1 MATCRLCGSEL
12 RETLVDLGSSPP
24 CESFLRADQL
34 NEAEPFYP
42 LHVWI
47 CGNCLLAQL
56 EEYVAPEDIFKD
68 YAYFSAYS
76 SSWVEHA
83 LRYTEKMIELFGL
96 GSESLVVELASND
109 GYLLQHFIERGVP
122 SLGIDP
128 AANVAEEAEAR
139 GVETL
144 VAFFD
149 SQLAETLVAERGK
162 ADLIV
167 ANNVLAQVP
176 GLNDFVAG
184 IATLLADDGVATI
197 EVPHLVRLIEEV
209 QFDTIYHE
217 HYSYFSLTTLVR
229 LCERHGLEIFHV
241 EELPSHGGSL
251 RIYVTHASDATH
263 ARDASVPE
271 LLDRERAA
279 GYTELETYRSFGE
292 RVHEVRWSLLELLIR
307 LRREGKRVI
316 GYGAP
321 GKGNTLLNFCGIRSD
336 LIELHGRPESA
347 QAREVPA
354 RNAHPDLSSRHDRR
368 DPPGLHR
375 DPALEPPAR
384 DRRPARAHARLGCA
398 ADRADPGAGGTALAR
413 EGGGCLMKVVIFCG
427 GLGLRMGETSARIPK
442 PMIPIGDKPI
452 LWHIMNYYASFG
464 VTDFVLCLGY
474 KSEAVKEYFLT
485 YNEALA
491 NDFVLSDG
499 GKRVEL
505 LKRDI
510 HNWSITFVNTGLHAV
525 IGERLKKVQ
534 SYLDDDDIFLATYG
548 DGLTDAPLPEMVESL
563 KASDNVGVF
572 LASRPTYNFHV
583 VEFDETRKATA
594 VEDVTTL
601 DLWINAGFFAFR
613 REFFDYVEEGE
624 DLVEEPFR
632 RLIDEGKLAAFP
644 YDGFWAPMDTL
655 KDKHRLE
662 TLYESGQAPWRTP
675 VGAPNGAAGAP
686 VPHST

>member
-1 MATCRLCGSEL
+1 MATCRLCDSEL

-47 CGNCLLAQL
+47 CENCLLAQL
-56 EEYVAPEDIFKD
+56 EEYVTPEDIFED

-83 LRYTEKMIELFGL
+83 RRYTEKMIELFGF
-96 GSESLVVELASND
+96 GPESLVVELASND
-109 GYLLQHFIERGVP
+109 GYLLQHFVERGVP

-149 SQLAETLVAERGK
+149 SQLAETLVTERGK
-162 ADLIV
+162 ADLVV

-184 IATLLADDGVATI
+184 IATVLADDGVATI
-197 EVPHLVRLIEEV
+197 EVPHLVRLVEEV

-251 RIYVTHASDATH
+251 RIYVTHAGDDTH
-263 ARDASVPE
+263 ARDASVPD
-271 LLDRERAA
+271 LLERERAA

-336 LIELHGRPESA
+336 LIELTVDRNPHKHGKF
-347 QAREVPA
+347 
-354 RNAHPDLSSRHDRR
+354 L
-368 DPPGLHR
+368 PGTH
-375 DPALEPPAR
+375 
-384 DRRPARAHARLGCA
+384 
-398 ADRADPGAGGTALAR
+398 
-413 EGGGCLMKVVIFCG
+413 
-427 GLGLRMGETSARIPK
+427 
-442 PMIPIGDKPI
+442 IPIYPPDTI
-452 LWHIMNYYASFG
+452 
-464 VTDFVLCLGY
+464 
-474 KSEAVKEYFLT
+474 
-485 YNEALA
+485 
-491 NDFVLSDG
+491 
-499 GKRVEL
+499 
-505 LKRDI
+505 
-510 HNWSITFVNTGLHAV
+510 
-525 IGERLKKVQ
+525 
-534 SYLDDDDIFLATYG
+534 
-548 DGLTDAPLPEMVESL
+548 
-563 KASDNVGVF
+563 
-572 LASRPTYNFHV
+572 
-583 VEFDETRKATA
+583 DETRPDYIVILPWNLQHEIATQLAYTRDWGAQLIVPIPAPA
-594 VEDVTTL
+594 VLPWPEK
-601 DLWINAGFFAFR
+601 
-613 REFFDYVEEGE
+613 E
-624 DLVEEPFR
+624 
-632 RLIDEGKLAAFP
+632 AA
-644 YDGFWAPMDTL
+644 A
-655 KDKHRLE
+655 
-662 TLYESGQAPWRTP
+662 
-675 VGAPNGAAGAP
+675 
-686 VPHST
+686 